1 LNFLLAIFWPIVH
14 SRKTLEKYWRNRE
27 TNMKNKY
34 NLILVLTAA
43 FAFAAS
49 VSAQAPPGS
58 LWYNG
63 DADGRNGGA
72 NQDNGQLGSGEYSH
86 LYDNFTGPS
95 SGTWT
100 VTGLFSD
107 NIMDPNLPGA
117 ITTAN
122 WDIRTGVSVGN
133 GGTVVFSGT
142 TAATVTAT
150 GRNFFGRN
158 EYIVEVTGLSLT
170 LNALPTGQ
178 FYWLNVSPIVPI
190 GVTGQ
195 SFQTTTSGLN
205 AVGTPPGNDGN
216 SFWNSNLF
224 AMNFAS
230 STALFGA
237 GTWDVSEG
245 VIGVPEPATVALLTC
260 GLGALLIA
268 ARRRRGA

>member
-1 LNFLLAIFWPIVH
+1 
-14 SRKTLEKYWRNRE
+14 
-27 TNMKNKY
+27 MKNKY
-34 NLILVLTAA
+34 NLAARAALFVLGLTAA
-43 FAFAAS
+43 FALNTTAI
-49 VSAQAPPGS
+49 AQAPPGS

-63 DADGRNGGA
+63 DFDSRNGGA
-72 NQDNGQLGSGEYSH
+72 NQDNGQLGNGFYSH
-86 LYDNFTGPS
+86 IYDNFTGPS

-107 NIMDPNLPGA
+107 NLLAPALPGA
-117 ITTAN
+117 ITSAS

-133 GGTVVFSGT
+133 GGTVVASGT

-150 GRNFFGRN
+150 GRSGFNLL
-158 EYIVEVTGLSLT
+158 EYQVMVSGLSISLP
-170 LNALPTGQ
+170 ALGSG

-190 GVTGQ
+190 GVVGQ
-195 SFQTTTSGLN
+195 SFQSTTSGAN

-224 AMNFAS
+224 MMNFAS
-230 STALFGA
+230 TTALFGS

-245 VIGVPEPATVALLTC
+245 VIGTVPEPATWALLTC
-260 GLGALLIA
+260 GVGALLIA